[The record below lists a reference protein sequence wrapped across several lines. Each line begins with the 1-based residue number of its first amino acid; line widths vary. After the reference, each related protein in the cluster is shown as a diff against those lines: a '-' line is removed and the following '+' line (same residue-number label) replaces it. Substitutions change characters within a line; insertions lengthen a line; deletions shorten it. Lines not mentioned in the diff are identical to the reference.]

1 MTKSKHIGI
10 GVMSGTS
17 LDGLDLACCE
27 FSRENEKWSFEVLE
41 AKTFEYDLVWE
52 QKLKKAPKLTAIE
65 LLQLDRDFG
74 QFIGNKINSFITNY
88 KLSVDFI
95 ASHGHTV
102 FHQPEKG
109 VTLQIGYGPQIA
121 AKSGIKTI
129 YDFRTLD
136 VALGGQGAPLVP
148 IGDELLFSEYDYC
161 INLGG
166 FSNIS
171 FRENHE
177 RIAFDICPVNIVLNQ
192 LHPPY
197 DAYGKA
203 GKQGQ
208 VDLDLLHQLNEIEYY
223 NQPFPKSLG
232 KEWLDDVFIGVI
244 NSSKISFLSKLRT
257 IYEHVAFQIS
267 KYLKDKDKKALITG
281 GGAHN
286 TFLIELLKARSEAN
300 IVIPSNKVVDFKEAL
315 VFAFLGLLR
324 ILEKTNIYSSATGA
338 QKDSCSGLICLP

>member
-1 MTKSKHIGI
+1 MWH
-10 GVMSGTS
+10 
-17 LDGLDLACCE
+17 
-27 FSRENEKWSFEVLE
+27 
-41 AKTFEYDLVWE
+41 
-52 QKLKKAPKLTAIE
+52 
-65 LLQLDRDFG
+65 
-74 QFIGNKINSFITNY
+74 
-88 KLSVDFI
+88 
-95 ASHGHTV
+95 
-102 FHQPEKG
+102 
-109 VTLQIGYGPQIA
+109 
-121 AKSGIKTI
+121 
-129 YDFRTLD
+129 
-136 VALGGQGAPLVP
+136 LGGQGAPLVP

-171 FRENHE
+171 FRENHK

-208 VDLDLLHQLNEIEYY
+208 IDLDLLHQLNEIEYY

-232 KEWLDDVFIGVI
+232 KEWLDDVFMQVV
-244 NSSKISFLSKLRT
+244 NSSKISLLSKLRS
-257 IYEHVAFQIS
+257 IYEHIAIQIS

-324 ILEKTNIYSSATGA
+324 VLEKTNIYSSATGA
-338 QKDSCSGLICLP
+338 KKDSCSGLICLP